1 METEELCSISI
12 SPLVTDSFAIQ
23 WSPDNQISLITDKGV
38 HIFVSYYINLHVSKI
53 ITFGIY

>member
-38 HIFVSYYINLHVSKI
+38 HIFVSYYINLHVSKK
-53 ITFGIY
+53 